1 MANTIDNTK
10 ANQKIAKEI
19 KELASAIFKTAPQ
32 IVHLGLI
39 DLEGHVLLDQS
50 SASPEPME
58 PDKDRMMFYY
68 QVGLRRSRRE
78 HFNNAYGLTQ
88 YVHVVR
94 ENMQQLI
101 IYLPML
107 TIYLTVDGAT
117 KPDEIATIAKK
128 VQNINKDTLEKAV
141 KSLFYFQ

>member
-1 MANTIDNTK
+1 MTNINDSAKTNHNVS
-10 ANQKIAKEI
+10 KEI

-32 IVHLGLI
+32 IAHLGLI

-78 HFNNAYGLTQ
+78 HFNNVYGLTQ

-101 IYLPML
+101 VYLPMM
-107 TIYLTVDGAT
+107 TIYLTVDEST
-117 KPDEIATIAKK
+117 KPDEIAIIAKK
-128 VQNINKDTLEKAV
+128 IQNVNKDVLEKAV
-141 KSLFYFQ
+141 KSMFYFQ